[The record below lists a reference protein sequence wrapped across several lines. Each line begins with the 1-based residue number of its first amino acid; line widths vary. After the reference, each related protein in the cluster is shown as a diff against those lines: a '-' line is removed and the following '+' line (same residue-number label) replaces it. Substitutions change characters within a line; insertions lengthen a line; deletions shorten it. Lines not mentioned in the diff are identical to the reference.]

1 MTTSQNGWPV
11 VARSKVDEGT
21 YAGARF
27 PNGILAGDV
36 AVIARWH
43 LARYAA
49 TVEPL
54 VPGTCWG
61 WFVKPIEGSSTI
73 SNHASGTA
81 WDVNA
86 DQHPM
91 GQPAAANMT
100 RREILACRDLVAAA
114 DGVLRWGGDYTG
126 RPDPM
131 HWEIVGTPKQ
141 AAALA
146 AKIKKASTSVA
157 LTPAENSAIAAA
169 VWATLIEDF
178 ADPATPNRKLA
189 AATWMGYSDARRN
202 SILAAITDLRT
213 HLDTRMDAIEAS
225 LAYLKSGMDQLTDE
239 PTP

>member
-1 MTTSQNGWPV
+1 MSTSQNGWPV
-11 VARSKVDEGT
+11 VPRSKVDEGT
-21 YAGARF
+21 YAGVRL

-36 AVIARWH
+36 AMIARWQ
-43 LARYAA
+43 LNRYAS

-61 WFVKPIEGSSTI
+61 WFVKEIEGSDTI

-81 WDVNA
+81 WDINA

-91 GQPAAANMT
+91 GRPPSANMT
-100 RREILACRDLVAAA
+100 AQEIFACQAIVHAA
-114 DGVLRWGGDYTG
+114 DGVLRWGGSYTG

-146 AKIKKASTSVA
+146 AKIKKASTPVA
-157 LTPAENSAIAAA
+157 LTPAENSAIAQA
-169 VWATLIEDF
+169 VWSFLIEDF

-189 AATWMGYSDARRN
+189 GATWMGYSDARRN
-202 SILAAITDLRT
+202 SVLAAVAELRT
-213 HLDTRMDAIEAS
+213 HVDTRLDAVEAS
-225 LAYLKSGMDQLTDE
+225 LAYIKSGLDSLTDE
-239 PTP
+239 AK